1 MSSILATRFM
11 HWKKQF
17 TSLVFWLLFPLVATI
32 GIITVTDVLQ
42 EDSKVPVGIVLEEET
57 NASNELVQE
66 IKTIPFARIKELSED
81 EALYQLRKHELDSV
95 FIIHHGFEEKILENS
110 RNQLITS
117 YQSDLSFAYSPVKE
131 IVLSYVQ
138 QETGKSKAAFVVK
151 ELIQQHGGKQEWS
164 YEEIVTRSNQ
174 IEQDENL
181 LTTSFSFNAA
191 PVKTSKDTA
200 LLSIWGL
207 WAICSMLSTLLLFD
221 WVIKEKQSN
230 TRIRFAFT
238 RWTLKSY
245 LLQNFILYSV
255 LFFIVDLLTVITLYF
270 AFGEWISILNLII
283 YRILISLAAFLLA
296 HLFKTTFLYYSMSF
310 GITLFVTISSGAVLP
325 SGVIANW
332 AGFDLFNPILP
343 LLNGEFISLWS
354 LVVILF
360 AIVWLVRK
368 EKYNA

>member
-1 MSSILATRFM
+1 MNSILATRLM

-17 TSLVFWLLFPLVATI
+17 TSLVFWLLFPLIATI

-42 EDSKVPVGIVLEEET
+42 EDTKVPVGIVLEEDT
-57 NASNELVQE
+57 KASNELVQE
-66 IKTIPFARIKELSED
+66 IKTIPFARIKELSENN
-81 EALYQLRKHELDSV
+81 ALYQLRKHELDSI
-95 FIIHHGFEEKILENS
+95 FIIHDGFEERILENN

-117 YQSDLSFAYSPVKE
+117 YQSNLSFAYSPVKE

-138 QETGKSKAAFVVK
+138 QETGRSKAAFVVK
-151 ELIQQHGGKQEWS
+151 ELEQQ
-164 YEEIVTRSNQ
+164 YEADKGWTFKEIVAKSNE

-181 LTTSFSFNAA
+181 LNTSFSFNGS
-191 PVKTSKDTA
+191 PVKASKDTA
-200 LLSIWGL
+200 LFSVWGL

-221 WVIKEKQSN
+221 WVIKEKQLN

-238 RWTLKSY
+238 RWPLKSY
-245 LLQNFILYSV
+245 LLQNFILYCV
-255 LFFIVDLLTVITLYF
+255 LFFMVDLFTVITLYF

-296 HLFKTTFLYYSMSF
+296 HLFKTTFLYYAMSF

-325 SGVIANW
+325 LGVIANW
-332 AGFDLFNPILP
+332 SWFDLFNPILP
-343 LLNGEFISLWS
+343 LLKGEFVSLWS

-360 AIVWLVRK
+360 TIVWLVRK

>member
-1 MSSILATRFM
+1 MNSILVTRFM

-17 TSLVFWLLFPLVATI
+17 TSLVFWLLFPLIATT
-32 GIITVTDVLQ
+32 GILTVTDVLQ

-57 NASNELVQE
+57 KASNELVQE
-66 IKTIPFARIKELSED
+66 IKTIPFAKIKELSE
-81 EALYQLRKHELDSV
+81 EVALYQLRKHELDSV
-95 FIIHHGFEEKILENS
+95 FIIHNGFEEKILENS

-138 QETGKSKAAFVVK
+138 QETGRSKAAFVVK
-151 ELIQQHGGKQEWS
+151 ELEQQYKENKGWTF
-164 YEEIVTRSNQ
+164 EEIVAKSNE

-181 LTTSFSFNAA
+181 LNTAFSFNDS
-191 PVKTSKDTA
+191 PVKTSEDTA
-200 LLSIWGL
+200 LFTVWGL
-207 WAICSMLSTLLLFD
+207 WSICSMLSTLLLFD

-238 RWTLKSY
+238 RWTIKSY
-245 LLQNFILYSV
+245 MLQNIILYSV
-255 LFFIVDLLTVITLYF
+255 LFFIVDLLTVITLYL
-270 AFGEWISILNLII
+270 AFGEWINFLNLVI

-296 HLFKTTFLYYSMSF
+296 HLFKTAFLYYSMSF

-325 SGVIANW
+325 SGVVSNW
-332 AGFDLFNPILP
+332 SWFNLFNPISP
-343 LLNGEFISLWS
+343 LLNGEFVSLWS
-354 LVVILF
+354 LMVILLT
-360 AIVWLVRK
+360 IVWIVRK